1 MSLENIPYV
10 FEMARIHK
18 GCVSD
23 PKFSMT
29 YDEYSKYSKM
39 FDELPDSAKWVL
51 IELTKKRRWCVRG
64 AK

>member
-1 MSLENIPYV
+1 MSFDNIPYV
-10 FEMARIHK
+10 FEMARVHK

-39 FDELPDSAKWVL
+39 FDDVSESEKLAL
-51 IELTKKRRWCVRG
+51 IKMAKKRRGCVRG
-64 AK
+64 D

>member
-1 MSLENIPYV
+1 MSFDNIPYV
-10 FEMARIHK
+10 FEMARVHK

-39 FDELPDSAKWVL
+39 FDDVSESEKLAL
-51 IELTKKRRWCVRG
+51 IEMAKKRRGCVRG
-64 AK
+64 D